1 MLVGLEDYCRGYEK
15 NKRTNYANIGIAYNN
30 YKQLKTYTN
39 VHIHFEKRE
48 FPMVLN
54 IIKRIKIALNAKNDH
69 KLHKAS
75 RSYYCF

>member
-39 VHIHFEKRE
+39 VHIHFEE
-48 FPMVLN
+48 NFLW
-54 IIKRIKIALNAKNDH
+54 
-69 KLHKAS
+69 S
-75 RSYYCF
+75 